1 MYLATVTR
9 HQYQTTINT
18 PLETVAFKTME
29 GTASACIQHFWIAV
43 SLLILL
49 QGRHQFL
56 SASSF
61 LFVTAEGKC
70 MLKKNFNWVGR
81 RGRPIKKYGG
91 FHSDLLPLE
100 SSPFSLRAVF
110 GCDYVI
116 HQGITI
122 KEGGGSGVCAEGL
135 EGNSGATDDHRLATA
150 QGQECFVR
158 RCVRQVA
165 RRR

>member
-18 PLETVAFKTME
+18 PLEAVAFKTME
-29 GTASACIQHFWIAV
+29 DAASVCIQHFWIAG

-49 QGRHQFL
+49 QGRRQFL

-70 MLKKNFNWVGR
+70 MLKKLVSWEGETHLKKMVVSTQISLGVEPFLVAGSVWVWLCNPSGYYH
-81 RGRPIKKYGG
+81 K
-91 FHSDLLPLE
+91 E
-100 SSPFSLRAVF
+100 E
-110 GCDYVI
+110 
-116 HQGITI
+116 
-122 KEGGGSGVCAEGL
+122 EGGRCAEGL